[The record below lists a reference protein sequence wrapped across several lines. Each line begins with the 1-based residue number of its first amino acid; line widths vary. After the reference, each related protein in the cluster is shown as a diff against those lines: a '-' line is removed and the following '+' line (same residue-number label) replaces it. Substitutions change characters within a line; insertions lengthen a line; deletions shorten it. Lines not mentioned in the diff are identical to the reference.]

1 MMTTDNEFRRFDSGV
16 TFSSLLERTYRDHA
30 DRIATRAEDGST
42 VTYGALGERAHRIAG
57 GLRARGIES
66 GDRGLLLIGNL
77 PQFFEVDH
85 ALMVG
90 GFVRSAL
97 SVRLHIRE
105 VEHIAQDCT
114 ARVLF
119 AERAWAQRIIE
130 AREAFPTVDF
140 VVSVDGAV
148 DGAIELDDLVAEG
161 VALDPIAARP
171 HDPLAIL
178 YTSGTT
184 GLPKGA
190 TLSQANWL
198 AMARNLMVELPPLHH
213 SDVLLHVAPLS
224 HLSGYLAPTFVPHGA
239 SNLTLPHFDPAQ
251 VLDVIERHRVTAV
264 ALVPT
269 MLNLLLLEAE
279 QRPRDTSSL
288 RVMLYGGSP
297 IAPDRLARAID
308 TFGNVFVQVYGL
320 SETPMPLTCLTQR
333 DHELAGDASVGSRL
347 SSAGRPSP
355 FVEVRLVTDGV
366 DAPPGSVGE
375 IMVRGDTV
383 MLGYWAKPEETRQM
397 IDDDGWASTGDLG
410 RFDTDGYLT
419 IVDRIKYMVVTG
431 GFNVYP
437 TEIEKTIS
445 QLPAVLEVAV
455 VGVPDDR
462 WGEAL
467 KAVIVVRP
475 DHELTGEEVLR
486 VCTENLAS
494 YKKPQS
500 VEFVDS
506 LPKTGSGKIMRRQ
519 IRDQYWAGRQ
529 RQVI

>member
-1 MMTTDNEFRRFDSGV
+1 MTTENEFCRFDSGM
-16 TFSSLLERTYRDHA
+16 TFSALLERTYRHHA
-30 DRIATRAEDGST
+30 DRVAIRSSDGLT
-42 VTYGALGERAHRIAG
+42 VTYGELGERAVRIAG
-57 GLRARGIES
+57 GLRARGIEV
-66 GDRGLLLIGNL
+66 GDRGLLLIGNV

-90 GFVRSAL
+90 GYVRSAL
-97 SVRLHIRE
+97 SVRLHLRE
-105 VEHIAQDCT
+105 VEYIAQDCT
-114 ARVLF
+114 ARVIF
-119 AERAWAQRIIE
+119 AESAWAQRIVD
-130 AREAFPTVDF
+130 ARASFPTVDL
-140 VVSVDGAV
+140 VVSIDGPV
-148 DGAIELDDLVAEG
+148 EGTVQLDDLLAEG
-161 VALDPIAARP
+161 VAVSGHPSQP

-224 HLSGYLAPTFVPHGA
+224 HLSGYLAPAFVPRGA
-239 SNLTLPHFDPAQ
+239 SNLTLHQFDPAH
-251 VLDVIERHRVTAV
+251 VLDVIEQHRVTAV

-308 TFGNVFVQVYGL
+308 AFGNVFVQVYGL
-320 SETPMPLTCLTQR
+320 SETPMPLTCLSQR
-333 DHELAGDASVGSRL
+333 DHERTGDASVSSRL

-355 FVEVRLVTDGV
+355 FVEVRLVADGV
-366 DAPPGSVGE
+366 EVPTGGVGE
-375 IMVRGDTV
+375 ILVRGDTV
-383 MLGYWAKPEETRQM
+383 MLGYWGKPEETREM
-397 IDDDGWASTGDLG
+397 IDEDGWASTGDLG
-410 RFDTDGYLT
+410 TFDNEGYLT
-419 IVDRIKYMVVTG
+419 IVDRIKDMVVTG

-437 TEIEKTIS
+437 TEVEKTIS

-475 DHELTGEEVLR
+475 EHDLTVEDVLQ
-486 VCTENLAS
+486 VCTDNLAS

-500 VEFVDS
+500 VEFVDG
-506 LPKTGSGKIMRRQ
+506 LPKTGSGKIMRRE
-519 IRDQYWAGRQ
+519 IRDRYWAGR
-529 RQVI
+529 RRRVS